1 VTTSS
6 RRRSPWGAWAGSA
19 PPGLSLLL
27 QVLRPPPRRVHLTV
41 GNRSGYRGNR
51 SYRYGSVRKKLG
63 YRSLTESSKPL
74 FSVYRSVLPIYRTG
88 FGGLVNRSGS
98 GFLNPAST
106 ALAATPPARPPAP
119 YTPPLAPLP
128 TGPSGGGGGRVGVGD
143 WRHRLRSCLRR
154 HERHLRSHRL
164 ASPSRCASTTAVPGL
179 SHHHRR
185 LRRSPLLRQG
195 HLHRRWCPP
204 LRRGHHRR
212 RLDRRVPVS
221 PRRSTTRRSFTG
233 TLVTLTLW

>member
-1 VTTSS
+1 VEDRALVLQILRGVSDRYAHIRSLIVRQRPFPTYLQVRDDLLTEEITLGGLGGFSS
-6 RRRSPWGAWAGSA
+6 AGS
-19 PPGLSLLL
+19 LSTAAG
-27 QVLRPPPRRVHLTV
+27 P
-41 GNRSGYRGNR
+41 SA
-51 SYRYGSVRKKLG
+51 S
-63 YRSLTESSKPL
+63 
-74 FSVYRSVLPIYRTG
+74 
-88 FGGLVNRSGS
+88 
-98 GFLNPAST
+98 ST

-164 ASPSRCASTTAVPGL
+164 ASPSRCTSTTAVPGL

-221 PRRSTTRRSFTG
+221 TRRSTTRRSFTG